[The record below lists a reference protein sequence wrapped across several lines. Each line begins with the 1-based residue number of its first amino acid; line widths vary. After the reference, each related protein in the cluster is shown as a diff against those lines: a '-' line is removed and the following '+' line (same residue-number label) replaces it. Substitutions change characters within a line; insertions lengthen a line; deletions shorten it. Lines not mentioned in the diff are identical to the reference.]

1 VTFCSID
8 IRHIHRI
15 LGFRRPDLPSRQ
27 RTLVAAMVNIAH
39 TQFPPLSYK
48 QPHDHV
54 RRHDRATRELIGL
67 VYKKSDNSM
76 VLQQPAA
83 RVLVVEDEM
92 MLRMRA
98 VDIVEDAGFTPVEAV
113 NADDALVILESR
125 SDIDLLFTDI
135 QMPGSM
141 DGLKLAH
148 AVHER
153 WPSIKI
159 ILVSGQVTP
168 NEADKPVNS
177 RFFGKPL
184 EVKTMIAELQ
194 EMIGQ
199 GALRIIPADLSRLLA
214 TIPHLETFSHVAPAG
229 SNVHTSEEFL
239 TAENDSLRLLLEQ
252 AGIDAQVLLAQA
264 GIDAKEREAADK
276 LQKLI
281 LEELHHRI
289 KNTLATV
296 SAIASQSLQT
306 ATSIEDGQHAIEG
319 RLVALGRA
327 HDLLLQARWAN
338 ADLANTIRGAI
349 EPYDSEAGGRFSISG
364 PDIKVTSGA
373 VIALAMTLN
382 ELCTN
387 TTKFGALSVP
397 VGSID
402 IAWKIDEGKQRLQL
416 TWTEKGGPS
425 VHAPSRQSFGTRL
438 IGSLGQQLKGE
449 VQLAYET
456 KGFVFTMDVP
466 MTSLVAPA

>member
-1 VTFCSID
+1 MSLEQT
-8 IRHIHRI
+8 
-15 LGFRRPDLPSRQ
+15 
-27 RTLVAAMVNIAH
+27 AA
-39 TQFPPLSYK
+39 PPK
-48 QPHDHV
+48 
-54 RRHDRATRELIGL
+54 
-67 VYKKSDNSM
+67 
-76 VLQQPAA
+76 
-83 RVLVVEDEM
+83 VLVVEDEM

-98 VDIVEDAGFTPVEAV
+98 VDIVEDAGFIPIEAV
-113 NADDALVILESR
+113 NADEALAILESR

-159 ILVSGQVTP
+159 ILVSGKLTP
-168 NEADKPVNS
+168 TEAEKPIHS

-184 EVKTMIAELQ
+184 EVKQMILEMQ

-199 GALRIIPADLSRLLA
+199 GSLSIIKADISAVLAKAVQTETRKVQATSR
-214 TIPHLETFSHVAPAG
+214 PNG
-229 SNVHTSEEFL
+229 SSSNESL
-239 TAENDSLRLLLEQ
+239 TAEIDSLRLLLEQ
-252 AGIDAQVLLAQA
+252 AGIDAEVLLTQA
-264 GIDAKEREAADK
+264 GIDAKQRETADK

-296 SAIASQSLQT
+296 SAIASQSLRA
-306 ATSIEDGQHAIEG
+306 ATSIEHGQHAIEG

-338 ADLANTIRGAI
+338 ADFANTIRGATA
-349 EPYDSEAGGRFSISG
+349 PYDNEGAGRFSIAG
-364 PDIKVTSGA
+364 PDIKITSGA

-397 VGSID
+397 SGSVD
-402 IAWKIDEGKQRLQL
+402 IAWNIDDVLQRLQL
-416 TWTEKGGPS
+416 IWSERGGPS
-425 VHAPSRQSFGTRL
+425 VSAPSRQSFGTRL
-438 IGSLGQQLKGE
+438 IGTLGHQLKGQ
-449 VQLAYET
+449 VQLAYDPT
-456 KGFVFTMDVP
+456 GFVYTLGVP
-466 MTSLVAPA
+466 MSSLVAPA

>member
-1 VTFCSID
+1 MLL
-8 IRHIHRI
+8 HQ
-15 LGFRRPDLPSRQ
+15 PS
-27 RTLVAAMVNIAH
+27 A
-39 TQFPPLSYK
+39 K
-48 QPHDHV
+48 
-54 RRHDRATRELIGL
+54 
-67 VYKKSDNSM
+67 
-76 VLQQPAA
+76 
-83 RVLVVEDEM
+83 VLVVEDEM

-98 VDIVEDAGFTPVEAV
+98 VDIVEDAGFTPIEAV
-113 NADDALVILESR
+113 NADDALAILESR

-135 QMPGSM
+135 QMPGTI

-148 AVHER
+148 AVHAR

-159 ILVSGQVTP
+159 MLVSGQVTP
-168 NEADKPVNS
+168 TETEKPANS
-177 RFFGKPL
+177 RFYGKPL
-184 EVKTMIAELQ
+184 EVKRMIAELQ
-194 EMIGQ
+194 EMLSE
-199 GALRIIPADLSRLLA
+199 GALRIIPADISKLLA
-214 TIPHLETFSHVAPAG
+214 TIPHVETPNRAGPAG
-229 SNVHTSEEFL
+229 LNIGASKEVL

-296 SAIASQSLQT
+296 SAIASQSLRT
-306 ATSIEDGQHAIEG
+306 ATSIEHAQHAIEG

-338 ADLANTIRGAI
+338 ADLSNTIRGATK
-349 EPYDSEAGGRFSISG
+349 PYDGEGAGRFSMSG
-364 PDIKVTSGA
+364 PDIKITSGA

-397 VGSID
+397 TGSID
-402 IAWKIDEGKQRLQL
+402 IAWKIDEETQRLEL
-416 TWTEKGGPS
+416 TWSEKGGPS
-425 VHAPSRQSFGTRL
+425 VSAPSRQSFGTRL
-438 IGSLGQQLKGE
+438 IGSLGQQLKGN
-449 VQLAYET
+449 VRLAYEPT
-456 KGFVFTMDVP
+456 GFVYTMDVP
-466 MTSLVAPA
+466 MTSLVAPTNAPAY

>member
-1 VTFCSID
+1 MKVPCTMVA
-8 IRHIHRI
+8 
-15 LGFRRPDLPSRQ
+15 RQ
-27 RTLVAAMVNIAH
+27 
-39 TQFPPLSYK
+39 S
-48 QPHDHV
+48 
-54 RRHDRATRELIGL
+54 
-67 VYKKSDNSM
+67 
-76 VLQQPAA
+76 PAIPT
-83 RVLVVEDEM
+83 VLVVEDEM

-98 VDIVEDAGFTPVEAV
+98 VDMVEDAGFSPVEAV
-113 NADDALVILESR
+113 NADAALAILESR
-125 SDIDLLFTDI
+125 SDIELLFTDI

-141 DGLKLAH
+141 DGLKLAK

-153 WPSIKI
+153 WPLIKI
-159 ILVSGQVTP
+159 ILVSGQLKLTDD
-168 NEADKPVNS
+168 DKPADS
-177 RFFGKPL
+177 RFFGKPI
-184 EVKTMIAELQ
+184 EVKQMIAEMQ
-194 EMIGQ
+194 EMIGNGSLKIATSDVSGRIEKALHAEPQ
-199 GALRIIPADLSRLLA
+199 GKAARQPLS
-214 TIPHLETFSHVAPAG
+214 S
-229 SNVHTSEEFL
+229 TSQEFL
-239 TAENDSLRLLLEQ
+239 SAENDSLRLLLEQ

-296 SAIASQSLQT
+296 SAIAAQSLRT
-306 ATSIEDGQHAIEG
+306 ATSIEHGQQAIEG

-338 ADLANTIRGAI
+338 ASLEHTIRGAT
-349 EPYDSEAGGRFSISG
+349 EPYVTIGSGRISISG
-364 PDIKVTSGA
+364 PDIRITSGA

-397 VGSID
+397 TGRIEIV
-402 IAWKIDEGKQRLQL
+402 WKIDEAMQRLHL
-416 TWTEKGGPS
+416 TWSEQNGPT

-449 VQLAYET
+449 VELNYDAT
-456 KGFVFTMDVP
+456 GFVYILNVP
-466 MTSLVAPA
+466 MASLVAPA

>member
-1 VTFCSID
+1 MLFHQT
-8 IRHIHRI
+8 
-15 LGFRRPDLPSRQ
+15 P
-27 RTLVAAMVNIAH
+27 VA
-39 TQFPPLSYK
+39 PK
-48 QPHDHV
+48 
-54 RRHDRATRELIGL
+54 
-67 VYKKSDNSM
+67 
-76 VLQQPAA
+76 
-83 RVLVVEDEM
+83 VLVVEDEM

-98 VDIVEDAGFTPVEAV
+98 VDIVEDAGFTPIEAV
-113 NADDALVILESR
+113 NADEALAILESR

-159 ILVSGQVTP
+159 ILVSGKLTP
-168 NEADKPVNS
+168 TDAEKPIHS

-184 EVKTMIAELQ
+184 EVKQMIAQMQ

-199 GALRIIPADLSRLLA
+199 GSLSIIQADISQVLA
-214 TIPHLETFSHVAPAG
+214 KAVQTETRKISETTRSSG
-229 SNVHTSEEFL
+229 SASNEVL

-252 AGIDAQVLLAQA
+252 AGIDAEVLLAQA
-264 GIDAKEREAADK
+264 GIDAKEREAAEK

-296 SAIASQSLQT
+296 SAIASQSLRT
-306 ATSIEDGQHAIEG
+306 ATSIEHGQHAIEG

-338 ADLANTIRGAI
+338 ADLAHTIRGATA
-349 EPYDSEAGGRFSISG
+349 PYDNEGAGRFSIAG
-364 PDIKVTSGA
+364 PDVKITSGA

-397 VGSID
+397 AGSVD
-402 IAWKIDEGKQRLQL
+402 IAWKIDQGMDRLL
-416 TWTEKGGPS
+416 LIWSEKGGPS
-425 VHAPSRQSFGTRL
+425 VRAPSRQSFGTRM
-438 IGSLGQQLKGE
+438 IGSLGQQLKGQ
-449 VQLAYET
+449 VKLAYDPS
-456 KGFVFTMDVP
+456 GFAYTLDVP
-466 MTSLVAPA
+466 MSSLVAPA